1 MRAALVIALIGVS
14 AAWGCARLSTTSPAS
29 AVDQPLRANVLLDGG
44 QVLLPNGWKIT
55 PAGHATQLPGDMPER
70 ILFTPDGKY
79 LLVNTGGYNEHGI
92 SLLDATTGKLLHHVA
107 VPRTFVG
114 MCLDPTGTHV
124 YLSAGQTMDM
134 RDNSNS
140 ADTHGPA
147 IRRF

>member
-29 AVDQPLRANVLLDGG
+29 GVDQPLRANVLLDGG

-70 ILFTPDGKY
+70 MLFTPDGKY
-79 LLVNTGGYNEHGI
+79 LLVNTGGYNQHGI
-92 SLLDATTGKLLHHVA
+92 SVLDAATSQILEHIA

-114 MCLDPTGTHV
+114 MCVNATGTRV
-124 YLSAGQTMDM
+124 YLSGGQTVGML
-134 RDNSNS
+134 NNVE
-140 ADTHGPA
+140 P
-147 IRRF
+147 